1 MKRNPPWADKVLK
14 TTYERLQTVV
24 DIKRLPVPSLSAQKG
39 KGQFEEF
46 GAGHYGVVYP
56 TREKDVVCK
65 ITTDASEAAFVRA
78 ALWLKETPV
87 GIVQYYDVVR
97 IEGQSH
103 RQRPVF
109 ALWRSEVQPVTI
121 YKRHQKDPRDT
132 LAYVSLNL
140 LGIAK
145 FAAHTMREY
154 LKKQSPEKRA
164 FTIKQIKDHEGQY
177 TGEFNMDPLMRNPYA
192 DIREMFTRFI
202 GYKKGVHKAIACADL
217 FMDACSYMEHTYN
230 FAPGAALQWYY
241 REGLLMADVHGENV
255 SLQLVDPK
263 YPADEEW
270 VISDPGHAI
279 ALTDRFADLAIKT
292 V

>member
-14 TTYERLQTVV
+14 TAYERLQTVV
-24 DIKRLPVPSLSAQKG
+24 DAKRLPISKG

-56 TREKDVVCK
+56 TREKNVVCK

-78 ALWLKETPV
+78 AISLKEFPS
-87 GIVQYYDVVR
+87 GIVGYYDVVR

-121 YKRHQKDPRDT
+121 YSRYSHHKYDTFTNGVVELLT
-132 LAYVSLNL
+132 LAKLS
-140 LGIAK
+140 
-145 FAAHTMREY
+145 AHTIREY
-154 LKKQSPEKRA
+154 LKKQSPEKRKNTIA
-164 FTIKQIKDHEGQY
+164 QMEKRSGDFTGSFDINKTSRPRGYDSSAIKDFQ
-177 TGEFNMDPLMRNPYA
+177 T
-192 DIREMFTRFI
+192 FI
-202 GYKKGVHKAIACADL
+202 KYKRGIDRAVACADL
-217 FMDACSYMEHTYN
+217 FWEACDWMNYTYGFN
-230 FAPGAALQWYY
+230 PGRALQWYY
-241 REGLLMADVHGENV
+241 REGLLLADVHGQNV
-255 SLQLVDPK
+255 SLQLADPK
-263 YPADEEW
+263 YPDDEEW

-279 ALTDRFADLAIKT
+279 ALTDKFADLTIKT

>member
-14 TTYERLQTVV
+14 TAFQRLETVV
-24 DIKRLPVPSLSAQKG
+24 NTKRLPIAKG
-39 KGQFEEF
+39 KGNFEEF

-78 ALWLKETPV
+78 AISLKEFPS
-87 GIVQYYDVVR
+87 GIVDYYDVVR

-121 YKRHQKDPRDT
+121 YKRWQADQRDMFNSI
-132 LAYVSLNL
+132 AMNL
-140 LGIAK
+140 LSIAK
-145 FAAHTMREY
+145 LAAHTIREY
-154 LKKQSPEKRA
+154 LKKKSPEKRNEI
-164 FTIKQIKDHEGQY
+164 IKRIKDNEGNYGDFNLDRLTHSLSANVY
-177 TGEFNMDPLMRNPYA
+177 TMFNDY
-192 DIREMFTRFI
+192 I
-202 GYKKGVHKAIACADL
+202 KHKTGIWRVLACADL
-217 FMDACSYMEHTYN
+217 FTNACDYMDYTYN
-230 FAPGAALQWYY
+230 FGPGHALKWYY
-241 REGLLMADVHGENV
+241 HEGLLLADVHGENV
-255 SLQLVDPK
+255 SLQLADSK
-263 YPADEEW
+263 YPDDEDW

-279 ALTDRFADLAIKT
+279 ALTDRFADLTIKT

>member
-1 MKRNPPWADKVLK
+1 MKRNPPWSDKVLK
-14 TTYERLQTVV
+14 TAYERLQTVV
-24 DIKRLPVPSLSAQKG
+24 DAKRLPISKG

-78 ALWLKETPV
+78 ALHLKETPV

-121 YKRHQKDPRDT
+121 YKRHTKDPRDT
-132 LAYVSLNL
+132 LVLVSMNL
-140 LGIAK
+140 LMIAK
-145 FAAHTMREY
+145 LAAHTMREY

-164 FTIKQIKDHEGQY
+164 ATIKQIKDHEGQY
-177 TGEFNMDPLMRNPYA
+177 TGEFNMDPLMRHHSIPV
-192 DIREMFTRFI
+192 RGLFTSFI

-217 FMDACSYMEHTYN
+217 FMDACDYMNNTYS
-230 FAPGAALQWYY
+230 FAPGVALQWYY

-263 YPADEEW
+263 YPNDEEW

-279 ALTDRFADLAIKT
+279 ALTDRFADLTIKT